1 MFLLSAVPILAVTKK
16 LREEQKN
23 SENTSRYPWSGR
35 ARNTLYLPE
44 H

>member
-1 MFLLSAVPILAVTKK
+1 MLAVTKK

-35 ARNTLYLPE
+35 ARNALYLSE